1 MQKRKHSAAE
11 SVINT
16 IFGFM
21 ISFMIQI
28 VIYPALDIEVQ
39 FHENVIITCIF
50 TIASI
55 IRGYVLRRIFNR
67 IK

>member
-16 IFGFM
+16 LFGFM
-21 ISFMIQI
+21 ISFMIQL

-39 FHENVIITCIF
+39 FNQNLIITFVF

-55 IRGYVLRRIFNR
+55 VRGYVLRRIFNR